1 MKIQKLHLES
11 NPLFGNKNIE
21 FLDASGNILNMVVFA
36 GINGSGKT
44 TMLENI
50 FEILT
55 NTKEKRN
62 KNNYV
67 DICLQSLID
76 SKLLP
81 SETKTPIHNIQ
92 NSFFANA
99 FQSIDEK
106 NRPQIIYM
114 PAEINF
120 NRLCV
125 SENSYQYIY
134 AFKNVVNKD
143 VIKDVGTYISTL
155 IKDEVFKNITKAAAH
170 SINAICDQ
178 INVIFDDLEIDARLI
193 GLAPEGEKLPV
204 FKNSSG
210 NDFDIN
216 ALSSGEKQL
225 FVRALSLK
233 MINAVN
239 SIIMIDEPE
248 ISLHPKWQQRILKTY
263 QKIGQNNQIF
273 VATHSPHILSSVATD
288 HVFLLSRYNGKILID
303 NYKNTTSVYGKPI
316 EIVLKDFMG
325 LKSDRSPEIAN
336 LIDEV
341 RNLVRQNQFETN
353 IFIDKFNRLRSTLGE
368 IDQDIILLK
377 MDISKR
383 KANKR

>member
-36 GINGSGKT
+36 GNNGSGKT
-44 TMLENI
+44 TILESI
-50 FEILT
+50 FEILSQI
-55 NTKEKRN
+55 KEKQP

-76 SKLLP
+76 SGLLP
-81 SETKTPIHNIQ
+81 SETKTPISNIQ
-92 NSFFANA
+92 NSFFSNA

-106 NRPQIIYM
+106 NRPKIIYM

-120 NRLCV
+120 DRLCV
-125 SENSYQYIY
+125 SEKSYHYTY
-134 AFKNVVNKD
+134 AFNNLINKD
-143 VIKDVGTYISTL
+143 AIKDVGTYISTL
-155 IKDEVFKNITKAAAH
+155 IKDSVFKNVTIPAVH

-178 INVIFDDLEIDARLI
+178 INLVFDDLEIDARLT

-210 NDFDIN
+210 NTFDIN

-233 MINAVN
+233 MINVVN
-239 SIIMIDEPE
+239 SIILIDEPE

-263 QKIGQNNQIF
+263 QKMGQNNQII
-273 VATHSPHILSSVATD
+273 VATHSPHILSSVAAD
-288 HVFLLSRYNGKILID
+288 HVFLLSRNNGEIIIH
-303 NYKNTTSVYGKPI
+303 NYKDMNSVYGKPI

-325 LKSDRSPEIAN
+325 LKSDRSPEITK

-341 RNLVRQNQFETN
+341 RNLVRQNQFETDL
-353 IFIDKFNRLRSTLGE
+353 FIKKFKKLRTTLGE

-377 MDISKR
+377 MDIAKR
-383 KANKR
+383 KANKS